1 MAAKEVQCVWPQVS
15 PKREFLEQNA
25 GKLPRT
31 VCPMDKTRNVKA
43 EAWRDRDGV
52 TEDIVGEFVSV
63 EGQG

>member
-1 MAAKEVQCVWPQVS
+1 MRMAPGFPEAGVP
-15 PKREFLEQNA
+15 EQNA

-31 VCPMDKTRNVKA
+31 VCPIDKTRNVKA

>member
-1 MAAKEVQCVWPQVS
+1 MRMGLS
-15 PKREFLEQNA
+15 FPKSGSLLEQNA
-25 GKLPRT
+25 GKQPRT
-31 VCPMDKTRNVKA
+31 VCPIDKTRNVKA